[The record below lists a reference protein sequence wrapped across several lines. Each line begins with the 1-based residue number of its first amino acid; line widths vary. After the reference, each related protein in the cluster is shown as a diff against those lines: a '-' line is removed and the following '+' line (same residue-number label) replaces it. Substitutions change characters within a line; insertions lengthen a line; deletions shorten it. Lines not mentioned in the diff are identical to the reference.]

1 MSYNIKVDYA
11 RDAYL
16 SEFSKKT
23 LSDRYMIDG
32 ELSPQDAFARAAKA
46 FANDEA
52 HAQRLYDYAS
62 KLWFMFSTP
71 VLSNGGTTRGLPI
84 SCFLNYVED
93 SREGITNHYTENAFL
108 SSVGGG
114 VGGCWNGVRSVGSK
128 TSNGSESTG
137 VIPFMKV
144 VDAEMLAFSQGVTRR
159 GSYAAYLDMSHPEIE
174 EFLDVRKPTG
184 GDINRKSTNLHHG
197 VVVPDR
203 FMALIEGATREEGFD
218 DSWDLRDPHTG
229 RVVKTVSA
237 KTLWVKLIQNRVE
250 TGEPYIMFG
259 DTVQEGLPKCQKEK
273 GLKVHH
279 SNLCSEITLATAE
292 DRTAVCCLSSVN
304 LEEFD
309 EWQHNPLFIPDLVAM
324 LDNVLT
330 YFIDNAPNELWRAAY
345 SAMQERSIGLGAM
358 GFHAY
363 LQRHNQPFEGIM
375 AKSANMRM
383 FKHIKS
389 EADRATREL
398 AIERGEAPDAVGYG
412 VRNVHLLAVA
422 PNASSSIICGN
433 TSPSI
438 EPYRAN
444 AFTQKT
450 KSGSSLQKNEYLE
463 HILQELGEDTDEVWK
478 GIITNGGSV
487 QHLDFLDDWTKDVF
501 KTAVEIDQRWVID
514 LAADRQ
520 QYICQSQSLNVF
532 FPANVSKQE
541 LHAIHMMAWKKKVK
555 TLYYLRSEAYKRA
568 EKVSDEALRQYIFD
582 SIDEGACLAC
592 EG

>member
-1 MSYNIKVDYA
+1 VQLNYN
-11 RDAYL
+11 RDKYL
-16 SEFSKKT
+16 SGFGIKT
-23 LSDRYMIDG
+23 LEDRYMIEG
-32 ELSPQDAFARAAKA
+32 EKSPQDAFARAAKA
-46 FANDEA
+46 FADDDA

-62 KLWFMFSTP
+62 QLWFMFSTP

-84 SCFLNYVED
+84 SCFLNYVDD
-93 SREGITNHYTENAFL
+93 SRHGLTNHYTENAFL

-114 VGGCWNGVRSVGSK
+114 IGGCWNGVRSVGST

-137 VIPFMKV
+137 VIPFLKV

-159 GSYAAYLDMSHPEIE
+159 GSYAAYLDISHPEIE

-184 GDINRKSTNLHHG
+184 GDINRKSINLHHG
-197 VVVPDR
+197 VVVSDK
-203 FMALIEGATREEGFD
+203 FMKLIEKATTEEGFD
-218 DSWDLRDPHTG
+218 DSWDLVDPHSG
-229 RVVKTVSA
+229 RVIKTIPA

-259 DTVQEGLPKCQKEK
+259 DTVQDALPEYQKAK
-273 GLKVHH
+273 GLQVHH
-279 SNLCSEITLATAE
+279 SNLCSEITLATAA

-304 LEEFD
+304 LEEYD
-309 EWQHNPLFIPDLVAM
+309 SWKDNEMFIPDLIRM

-330 YFIDNAPNELWRAAY
+330 HFIKNAPNELERARY
-345 SAMQERSIGLGAM
+345 SAYMERSLGLGAM

-363 LQRHNQPFEGIM
+363 LQRHNVAFESVT
-375 AKSANMRM
+375 AKSMNIKM
-383 FKHIKS
+383 FRRIKD
-389 EADRATREL
+389 EALRASKTL
-398 AIERGEAPDAVGYG
+398 AVERGECPDGSGYG
-412 VRNVHLLAVA
+412 VRNAHLLAIA

-444 AFTQKT
+444 AFVQKT
-450 KSGSSLQKNEYLE
+450 KTGSSLLKNEYLE
-463 HILQELGEDTDEVWK
+463 HALDELDMNHDEVWQS
-478 GIITNGGSV
+478 IVTNNGSV
-487 QHLDFLDDWTKDVF
+487 QHLDFLDDYTKDVF
-501 KTAVEIDQRWVID
+501 KTGVEIDQRWVID

-532 FPANVSKQE
+532 FPADISKQE

-555 TLYYLRSEAYKRA
+555 TLYYLRSEAMKRA
-568 EKVSDEALRQYIFD
+568 DKVSDEALRQYIFD
-582 SIDEGACLAC
+582 AIDENSCVAC

>member
-1 MSYNIKVDYA
+1 MLIDYK
-11 RDAYL
+11 RDNYL
-16 SEFSKKT
+16 SEFSHKT
-23 LSDRYMIDG
+23 LQDRYLIAG
-32 ELSPQDAFARAAKA
+32 ETSPQDAFARAARA
-46 FANDEA
+46 FSDNDA

-71 VLSNGGTTRGLPI
+71 ILSNGGTARGLPI
-84 SCFLNYVED
+84 SCFLNYIED
-93 SREGITNHYTENAFL
+93 SRTGLTGHYTENAFL

-114 VGGCWNGVRSVGSK
+114 VGGSWSDVRSVGSK

-159 GSYAAYLDMSHPEIE
+159 GSYAAYLDISHPEIE

-184 GDINRKSTNLHHG
+184 GDINRKSVNLHHG
-197 VVVPDR
+197 VVISDK
-203 FMALIEGATREEGFD
+203 FMELIEQATREPGFD
-218 DSWDLRDPHTG
+218 DSWDLIDPHTKQ
-229 RVVKTVSA
+229 VIKTVSA

-259 DTVQEGLPKCQKEK
+259 DTVNAALPQFQKDMGLS
-273 GLKVHH
+273 VHH
-279 SNLCSEITLATAE
+279 SNLCSEITLPTNE
-292 DRTAVCCLSSVN
+292 GRTAVCCLSSVN

-309 EWQHNPLFIPDLVAM
+309 EWKNNKDFIPDLIRM
-324 LDNVLT
+324 LDNVIS
-330 YFIDNAPNELWRAAY
+330 YFVSHAPTQLEKAKT
-345 SAMQERSIGLGAM
+345 SAEQERSLGLGAM

-363 LQRHNQPFEGIM
+363 LQRRNVPFESPM
-375 AKSANMRM
+375 AVGANKMM
-383 FKHIKS
+383 FEHIKK
-389 EADRATREL
+389 EAKNASDQL
-398 AIERGEAPDAVGYG
+398 CKERGPCHDGYHAG
-412 VRNVHLLAVA
+412 VRNAHLLAVA

-450 KSGSSLQKNEYLE
+450 KSGSSLLKNEYLE
-463 HILQELGEDTDEVWK
+463 HALQELDQDTDEVWK
-478 GIITNGGSV
+478 SIITNNGSV

-501 KTAVEIDQRWVID
+501 KTAVEIDQRWIIEM
-514 LAADRQ
+514 AADRQ
-520 QYICQSQSLNVF
+520 KEICQSQSLNVF

-555 TLYYLRSEAYKRA
+555 TLYYLRSEAIKRA
-568 EKVSDEALRQYIFD
+568 ETVSDEALRQYIFD
-582 SIDEGACLAC
+582 SMDDEGCLAC

>member
-1 MSYNIKVDYA
+1 MQLNYG
-11 RDAYL
+11 RDKYL
-16 SEFSKKT
+16 SEFSIKT
-23 LSDRYMIDG
+23 LEDRYLVGG
-32 ELSPQDAFARAAKA
+32 EKSPQQAFARAAEVFSDDK
-46 FANDEA
+46 D

-71 VLSNGGTTRGLPI
+71 ILSNGGTNRGLPI
-84 SCFLNYVED
+84 SCFLNYVDD
-93 SREGITNHYTENAFL
+93 SREGITDHYTENAFL

-114 VGGCWNGVRSVGSK
+114 VGGCWSGVRSVGSK

-159 GSYAAYLDMSHPEIE
+159 GSYAAYLDISHPEVE

-197 VVVPDR
+197 VVISDD
-203 FMALIEGATREEGFD
+203 FMTVIENATKIEGYD
-218 DSWDLRDPHTG
+218 DSWDLIDPHSG
-229 RVVKTVSA
+229 KVVKTVSA

-259 DTVQEGLPKCQKEK
+259 DTVDEGVPEFQKEL
-273 GLKVHH
+273 GLKVHQ
-279 SNLCSEITLATAE
+279 SNLCSEITLPTDK

-309 EWQHNPLFIPDLVAM
+309 EWKNDDQFIPDLIRM
-324 LDNVLT
+324 LDNVLEN
-330 YFIDNAPNELWRAAY
+330 FITNAPDQLSRAKY
-345 SAMQERSIGLGAM
+345 SAMRERSLGLGAM

-363 LQRHNQPFEGIM
+363 LQRHNTPFESAM
-375 AKSANMRM
+375 ASGRNRM
-383 FKHIKS
+383 MFQRIKS
-389 EADRATREL
+389 EAERATRQL
-398 AIERGEAPDAVGYG
+398 AEERGPCPDGKDYG
-412 VRNVHLLAVA
+412 VRNAHLLAVA

-450 KSGSSLQKNEYLE
+450 KTGSSLLKNEYLE
-463 HILQELGEDTDEVWK
+463 NVLQDLDQDTDEVWK
-478 GIITNGGSV
+478 SIVTNNGSV

-501 KTAVEIDQRWVID
+501 KTAVEIDQRWIIEM
-514 LAADRQ
+514 AAERQ
-520 QYICQSQSLNVF
+520 EHICQSQSLNIF

-541 LHAIHMMAWKKKVK
+541 LHAVHMMAWKRGVK
-555 TLYYLRSEAYKRA
+555 TLYYLRSEAIKRA
-568 EKVSDEALRQYIFD
+568 ETVSDEVLRQRIFE
-582 SIDEGACLAC
+582 SMDEEGCLAC

>member
-1 MSYNIKVDYA
+1 MQLNYS
-11 RDAYL
+11 RDKYL
-16 SEFSKKT
+16 SEFSIKT
-23 LSDRYMIDG
+23 LEDSYLVGD
-32 ELSPQDAFARAAKA
+32 EKSPQDAFARAALS
-46 FANDEA
+46 FSDNEE

-71 VLSNGGTTRGLPI
+71 ILSNGGTKRGLPI
-84 SCFLNYVED
+84 SCFLNYVDD
-93 SREGITNHYTENAFL
+93 SREGITDHYTENAFL

-114 VGGCWNGVRSVGSK
+114 VGGCWSGVRSVGSK

-159 GSYAAYLDMSHPEIE
+159 GSYAAYLDISHPEIE

-184 GDINRKSTNLHHG
+184 GDINRKSVNLHHG
-197 VVVPDR
+197 VVISDE
-203 FMALIEGATREEGFD
+203 FMQIIENATRFEGFD
-218 DSWDLRDPHTG
+218 DSWKLIDPHSG
-229 RVVKTVSA
+229 KVVKTVSA

-259 DTVQEGLPKCQKEK
+259 DTVDEAVPEFQQKLGLRVTQ
-273 GLKVHH
+273 
-279 SNLCSEITLATAE
+279 SNLCSEITLPTNK

-309 EWQHNPLFIPDLVAM
+309 EWKNNDQFIPDLVRM
-324 LDNVLT
+324 LDNVLS
-330 YFIDNAPNELWRAAY
+330 YFIEFAPNQLERAKY
-345 SAMQERSIGLGAM
+345 SAMRERSIGLGAM

-363 LQRHNQPFEGIM
+363 LQRHNTPFESAM
-375 AKSANMRM
+375 AKGRNMQM
-383 FKHIKS
+383 FSRIKS
-389 EADRATREL
+389 EAERATRQL
-398 AIERGEAPDAVGYG
+398 AKERGECPDGEGYG
-412 VRNVHLLAVA
+412 VRNAHLLAIA

-450 KSGSSLQKNEYLE
+450 KTGSSLLKNEYLE
-463 HILQELGEDTDEVWK
+463 NVLQDLGQDTDEVWK
-478 GIITNGGSV
+478 SIVTNNGSV
-487 QHLDFLDDWTKDVF
+487 QHLDFLDEWTKDVF
-501 KTAVEIDQRWVID
+501 KTAVEIDQRWVIEM
-514 LAADRQ
+514 AGDRQ
-520 QYICQSQSLNVF
+520 EQICQSQSLNVF

-541 LHAIHMMAWKKKVK
+541 LHAVHMMAWKRGVK
-555 TLYYLRSEAYKRA
+555 TLYYLRSEAIKRA
-568 EKVSDEALRQYIFD
+568 ETVSDEALRQRIFE
-582 SIDEGACLAC
+582 SIDDEGCLAC

>member
-1 MSYNIKVDYA
+1 MQLNYG
-11 RDAYL
+11 RDKYL
-16 SEFSKKT
+16 SEFSIKT
-23 LSDRYMIDG
+23 LEDRYLVGG
-32 ELSPQDAFARAAKA
+32 EKSPQQAFARAAEVFSDDK
-46 FANDEA
+46 D

-71 VLSNGGTTRGLPI
+71 ILSNGGTNRGLPI
-84 SCFLNYVED
+84 SCFLNYVDD
-93 SREGITNHYTENAFL
+93 SREGITDHYTENAFL

-114 VGGCWNGVRSVGSK
+114 VGGCWSGVRSVGSK

-159 GSYAAYLDMSHPEIE
+159 GSYAAYLDISHPEVE

-197 VVVPDR
+197 VVISDD
-203 FMALIEGATREEGFD
+203 FMTVIENATKIEGYD
-218 DSWDLRDPHTG
+218 DSWDLIDPNSG
-229 RVVKTVSA
+229 KVVKTVSA

-259 DTVQEGLPKCQKEK
+259 DTVDEGVPEFQKEL
-273 GLKVHH
+273 GLKVHQ
-279 SNLCSEITLATAE
+279 SNLCSEITLPTDK

-304 LEEFD
+304 LEEYD
-309 EWQHNPLFIPDLVAM
+309 EWKHDDQFIPDLIRM
-324 LDNVLT
+324 LDNVLEN
-330 YFIDNAPNELWRAAY
+330 FITNAPDQLSRAKY
-345 SAMQERSIGLGAM
+345 SAMRERSLGLGAM

-363 LQRHNQPFEGIM
+363 LQRHNTPFESAM
-375 AKSANMRM
+375 ASGRNRM
-383 FKHIKS
+383 MFQRIKS
-389 EADRATREL
+389 EAERATRQL
-398 AIERGEAPDAVGYG
+398 AEERGPCPDGKDYG
-412 VRNVHLLAVA
+412 VRNAHLLAVA

-450 KSGSSLQKNEYLE
+450 KTGSSLLKNEYLE
-463 HILQELGEDTDEVWK
+463 NVLQDLDQDTDEVWK
-478 GIITNGGSV
+478 SIVTNNGSV

-501 KTAVEIDQRWVID
+501 KTAVEIDQRWIIEM
-514 LAADRQ
+514 AAERQ
-520 QYICQSQSLNVF
+520 EHICQSQSLNIF

-541 LHAIHMMAWKKKVK
+541 LHAVHMMAWKRGVK
-555 TLYYLRSEAYKRA
+555 TLYYLRSEAIKRA
-568 EKVSDEALRQYIFD
+568 ETVSDEVLRQRIFE
-582 SIDEGACLAC
+582 SMDEEGCLAC

>member
-1 MSYNIKVDYA
+1 MTFNVQVDYR
-11 RDAYL
+11 RDRYL

-23 LSDRYMIDG
+23 LQDRYLIDG
-32 ELSPQDAFARAAKA
+32 EISPQDAFARAAKA
-46 FANDEA
+46 FANDEE

-71 VLSNGGTTRGLPI
+71 ILSNGGTSRGLPI

-93 SREGITNHYTENAFL
+93 SRLGITGHYTENAFL

-184 GDINRKSTNLHHG
+184 GDINRKSVNLHHG
-197 VVVPDR
+197 VVIPDA
-203 FMALIEGATREEGFD
+203 FMELIERATREEGFD
-218 DSWDLRDPHTG
+218 DSWDLIDPHSG
-229 RVVKTVSA
+229 RVTKTISA

-250 TGEPYIMFG
+250 TGEPYLMFG
-259 DTVQEGLPKCQKEK
+259 DTVQNALPECQKEK
-273 GLKVHH
+273 GFKVHH
-279 SNLCSEITLATAE
+279 SNLCSEITLVTNE
-292 DRTAVCCLSSVN
+292 ERTAVCCLSSVN

-309 EWQHNPLFIPDLVAM
+309 EWQHHPHFIADLVAM
-324 LDNVLT
+324 LDNVIT
-330 YFIDNAPNELWRAAY
+330 YFVENAPSELWRAAL
-345 SAMQERSIGLGAM
+345 SAKQERSIGLGAM

-363 LQRHNQPFEGIM
+363 LQRHHLPFEGAM

-383 FKHIKS
+383 FRHIKT
-389 EADRATREL
+389 EAVNATRKL
-398 AIERGEAPDAVGYG
+398 AEERGEAPDAEGYG

-463 HILQELGEDTDEVWK
+463 HILQELGEDDDEVWK
-478 GIITNGGSV
+478 SIITKGGSV
-487 QHLDFLDDWTKDVF
+487 QHLDFLDEYTKDVF

-514 LAADRQ
+514 FAADRQ
-520 QYICQSQSLNVF
+520 EYICQSQSLNVF

-568 EKVSDEALRQYIFD
+568 ENVSDEALRQYIFE
-582 SIDEGACLAC
+582 SIDENACLAC